1 MFHGQHLTGAKTNKK
16 TIDKIKNLWYNK
28 CVNRKKEVTNNDKQI
43 NNRTKN
49 MHRNEYATIPR
60 KN

>member
-1 MFHGQHLTGAKTNKK
+1 ML
-16 TIDKIKNLWYNK
+16 DKIKNLWYNK

-60 KN
+60 EN

>member
-1 MFHGQHLTGAKTNKK
+1 ML
-16 TIDKIKNLWYNK
+16 DKIKNLWYNIR
-28 CVNRKKEVTNNDKQI
+28 VNRLSKQKEVTNNDKQT

-60 KN
+60 EN